1 MSSFKS
7 TEYHSLIKLPM
18 LDVEY
23 QSMIRVI
30 ASYQKEKEA
39 HSDPFRRYLLAD
51 LGMQKMLKHLNDTVH
66 TGNWGVDV
74 FWTSARVEPSKDVA
88 VELALVLSGAVGT
101 NIHYREN
108 PSHPEHGFTARIEPD
123 RWHLCVADVYRD
135 IVFPR
140 NNPEPSPLYILT
152 CPYLGKQL

>member
-18 LDVEY
+18 LDMQY
-23 QSMIRVI
+23 QSIIRHI
-30 ASYQKEKEA
+30 ASHMVDNQANEHYQRET
-39 HSDPFRRYLLAD
+39 LAQ
-51 LGMQKMLKHLNDTVH
+51 LGLVKMLNHLNTTVH
-66 TGNWGVDV
+66 NGPWAVEVIQGN
-74 FWTSARVEPSKDVA
+74 RRLEPSEETA
-88 VELALVLSGAVGT
+88 VELSLILSGAVGT

-108 PSHPEHGFTARIEPD
+108 PSYPEHSYVARIEPD
-123 RWHLCVADVYRD
+123 RWHLCVTDVYRD

>member
-7 TEYHSLIKLPM
+7 TEYHSLIRLPA
-18 LDVEY
+18 LDIEH
-23 QSMIRVI
+23 QSMIRII
-30 ASYQKEKEA
+30 ARNRDEREERTESA
-39 HSDPFRRYLLAD
+39 NRYLLSE
-51 LGMQKMLKHLNDTVH
+51 LGMHKMLQHLNDTVH

-74 FWTSARVEPSKDVA
+74 YHESRRLEPNIGIA

-101 NIHYREN
+101 TIRYREN
-108 PSHPEHGFTARIEPD
+108 PNDPENGYVARIEPD
-123 RWHLCVADVYRD
+123 RWHLCVTDVYRD
-135 IVFPR
+135 IMFPQ